1 MVAVPHNNYHGA
13 VADEIEG
20 LVTVYE
26 DGHVERAPVM
36 PTVESSTSPLRGPGD
51 VTWSD
56 VTLCRVTGLWARL
69 FVPDPDPD
77 PDPAG
82 EPPRLPVVV
91 YFHGGG
97 FCVGSA
103 AWRCYHDFAARLAA
117 SAGCAVAS
125 VDYRLAPEHP
135 LPAAYDDGAAAVDAL
150 LLRAARLEPRCDPSR
165 VVLCGDS
172 AGAAI
177 AYHVA
182 ARLCECHAEA
192 PGWLRG
198 VALVQPFF
206 GGQART
212 ASEESEEKE
221 EEQRSVLSLGRSDG
235 YCRRLAL
242 PRGCDRDHPWCN
254 PVGLGGAWRVIRRLP
269 RTLVCAAGMDVLRD
283 RNAEFCAA
291 MKSAGNC
298 VESRVYAG
306 VGHAFQLLGRS
317 HVSKVRTHEMLMHIR
332 DFIWDTIYITN
343 M

>member
-1 MVAVPHNNYHGA
+1 MVADPHNNYHGA

-36 PTVESSTSPLRGPGD
+36 PTVAASTSPLRGPGD
-51 VTWSD
+51 VTWRD

-77 PDPAG
+77 RAAAG

-125 VDYRLAPEHP
+125 VDYRLAPSTPSPPPTTTERRP
-135 LPAAYDDGAAAVDAL
+135 STRSSSAGRGSSPAVLRGAGEDGVGGVGGERGGAELVDTQPGEIGRLLAAGAAA
-150 LLRAARLEPRCDPSR
+150 R
-165 VVLCGDS
+165 V
-172 AGAAI
+172 
-177 AYHVA
+177 
-182 ARLCECHAEA
+182 R
-192 PGWLRG
+192 PG
-198 VALVQPFF
+198 V
-206 GGQART
+206 
-212 ASEESEEKE
+212 
-221 EEQRSVLSLGRSDG
+221 
-235 YCRRLAL
+235 
-242 PRGCDRDHPWCN
+242 RDHPWCN
-254 PVGLGGAWRVIRRLP
+254 PVGLGGAWRVRRLP

-283 RNAEFCAA
+283 RNVEFCAA

-332 DFIWDTIYITN
+332 DFIWDTI
-343 M
+343 